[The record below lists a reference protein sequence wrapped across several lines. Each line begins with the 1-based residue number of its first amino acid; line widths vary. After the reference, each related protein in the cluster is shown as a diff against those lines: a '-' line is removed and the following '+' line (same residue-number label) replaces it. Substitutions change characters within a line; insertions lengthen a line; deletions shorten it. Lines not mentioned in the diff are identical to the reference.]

1 MEWPTG
7 SGTASFGPVSIGA
20 VVLLA
25 LLVAGAVW
33 VARHPRLGQTLWARV
48 RDAPGVRRVW
58 AWSSEQVRARDWA
71 MARWLP
77 AYGVAGIMLLVELAV
92 VVTLAI
98 GFTEVLEDV
107 LEGDGI
113 AWVDRPAAEWLG
125 THRDPWLT
133 TALLVVTAAG
143 GPAGLAVLAL
153 VTSAAV
159 ALRRRSWQP
168 IVLNLVGAVG
178 MLLMVLATKLLVVR
192 DRPPIPF
199 AVVTEKGFSFP
210 SGHAAGTA
218 AVALLSAWMLT
229 RYLITWWTPQVVVWT
244 VAIGL
249 TGAVGLSRVY
259 LGVHYVS
266 DVVAGWL
273 LGTAW
278 AGGVMLV
285 GRWWDRP
292 THRARSSQPESG
304 KGMA

>member
-1 MEWPTG
+1 
-7 SGTASFGPVSIGA
+7 
-20 VVLLA
+20 
-25 LLVAGAVW
+25 
-33 VARHPRLGQTLWARV
+33 
-48 RDAPGVRRVW
+48 
-58 AWSSEQVRARDWA
+58 
-71 MARWLP
+71 
-77 AYGVAGIMLLVELAV
+77 
-92 VVTLAI
+92 
-98 GFTEVLEDV
+98 V

-113 AWVDRPAAEWLG
+113 ACVDRPAAEWLG

-143 GPAGLAVLAL
+143 GPAGLAALAL

-168 IVLNLVGAVG
+168 IVLSLVGAVG
-178 MLLMVLATKLLVVR
+178 MLLMVLTTKLLVVR

-244 VAIGL
+244 VAIGF
-249 TGAVGLSRVY
+249 TGVVGLSRIY
-259 LGVHYVS
+259 LGVHYAS

-285 GRWWDRP
+285 GRWWDR
-292 THRARSSQPESG
+292 RARRARTSPTESG
-304 KGMA
+304 ERMA